1 MSNALNERALGTIPV
16 SIATAMAIDGLYNRH
31 PDLKKSPT
39 LPASKAKII
48 YLNARTIF
56 RNIHGAIEDVNKA
69 NNVSAKNYAET
80 VLREVDEIKSA
91 LRQEQHP
98 LEVVL
103 YLPTYKSIARYMG
116 NGELRPL
123 NTDRQKIYNKLENET
138 LQEIHNSY
146 KEGDEK
152 PYLEVDMDI
161 AVKDYQN
168 IFILTHLP
176 VDLLNVKNAADV
188 FLVESHTGK
197 VKPKDQW
204 YTKFH
209 AERNPTI
216 PFNKATLLFFGD
228 SGGLFKPQNI
238 KARKRIIDISKDRK
252 WNAFTT
258 TARMLLGIELSHEP
272 MLLQTMK
279 ALLR

>member
-1 MSNALNERALGTIPV
+1 MSKALSERALGTIPV
-16 SIATAMAIDGLYNRH
+16 SIATAMAIDGMYNRH
-31 PDLKKSPT
+31 PDIKKSSK
-39 LPASKAKII
+39 LPASRAKII

-56 RNIHGAIEDVNKA
+56 RNIHGAIEDVELA
-69 NNVSAKNYAET
+69 SRVTAKSYAET
-80 VLREVDEIKSA
+80 LLNEVDEIRQA
-91 LRQEQHP
+91 LRQEEHP
-98 LEVVL
+98 LDVVL
-103 YLPTYKSIARYMG
+103 YLPTYRSIARYMG
-116 NGELRPL
+116 KGELRPL
-123 NTDRQKIYNKLENET
+123 NTDRQKTYNRLENDT
-138 LQEIHNSY
+138 LQEIANSY
-146 KEGDEK
+146 KETQDK

-161 AVKDYQN
+161 KVKDYQS

-176 VDLLNVKNAADV
+176 VDLLNVHNAADV

-197 VKPKDQW
+197 IKAKDQW

-209 AERNPTI
+209 AERNPSV

-238 KARKRIIDISKDRK
+238 KARKRIIDIATDRK

-258 TARMLLGIELSHEP
+258 ISRMLLGIESAQEP
-272 MLLQTMK
+272 MLLQTVK